1 MSPIEDRRARAI
13 RDLTG
18 HLSRIEARLE
28 ELLGRVEPET
38 STIVDAAMQELSA
51 ARLVVHMLSETS
63 AGDFALSDL
72 GILVKQSDHG
82 AGGQGGRVAGARVA
96 LGAAAV
102 HAVLESVLRC
112 ERSHSPTISAVAIGR
127 RARVTVESSAEP
139 FDPDERDRLLDPLRL
154 RNPAELGGGLAFSA
168 CAEIVRRA
176 GGSFTLGG
184 DDHRSFTIELPLVGP
199 VRPPTT

>member
-1 MSPIEDRRARAI
+1 MSPIEERRGRAI
-13 RDLTG
+13 RDLTE
-18 HLSRIEARLE
+18 HLGRIETRLE
-28 ELLGRVEPET
+28 ELLRRVDPET
-38 STIVDAAMQELSA
+38 APIVDAAIQELSA
-51 ARLVVHMLSETS
+51 ARFVVHMLSETS

-72 GILVKQSDHG
+72 GILVKQADQS
-82 AGGQGGRVAGARVA
+82 QGGRVGGARVA

-139 FDPDERDRLLDPLRL
+139 FDPEERDRLLDPLRL

-199 VRPPTT
+199 VRPPTP

>member
-1 MSPIEDRRARAI
+1 MSAIEERRARAI
-13 RDLTG
+13 RELTE
-18 HLSRIEARLE
+18 HLSAVESRLQEVLSRIDPEA
-28 ELLGRVEPET
+28 
-38 STIVDAAMQELSA
+38 SQIVDAAMQELSA
-51 ARLVVHMLSETS
+51 ARLVAHTLAETS

-72 GILVKQSDHG
+72 GILVRQADHG
-82 AGGQGGRVAGARVA
+82 ARVQGGRASGARVA

-112 ERSHSPTISAVAIGR
+112 ERSNSPTISAVAIGR

-139 FDPDERDRLLDPLRL
+139 FDPVERDRLLDPLRL

-184 DDHRSFTIELPLVGP
+184 EDHRSFTIELPLVGP
-199 VRPPTT
+199 GRPSTT